1 MIYRRRASALHA
13 ARAGA
18 GAGYCLGLAVAA
30 LMLGDPLALGAVM
43 LSIVAAG
50 ALSGCGRAVLRA
62 GRFALPVGL
71 AVMVVNALVD
81 RNGLTVIVRL
91 GELPVLGHTD
101 VTLEATVAGAVLGLR
116 AVALILAGSLY
127 TVAVDPDEV
136 LRLLR
141 RVSFASAL
149 TAGLATRM
157 VPVLARDGRRMADA
171 RRCRPG
177 RPPARVALLHA
188 ASSGMLDR
196 ALDLA
201 AALEVRGYRL
211 GGASRGLRRPLSRHD
226 LAIGAAAVT
235 IPALALT
242 GRLSGAVN
250 FAAEP
255 ALHLAIG
262 PASWALTGGLIAV
275 ALLPFAQRRGLG

>member
-1 MIYRRRASALHA
+1 MIYRRRRSALHA

-18 GAGYCLGLAVAA
+18 GAGYCLGLALAA
-30 LMLGDPLALGAVM
+30 LMLGHPVALGAVT
-43 LSIVAAG
+43 LAILIAG
-50 ALSGCGRAVLRA
+50 WLAGSGRALARSL
-62 GRFALPVGL
+62 RFAVPVGL
-71 AVMVVNALVD
+71 AVMVINALVD

-91 GELPVLGHTD
+91 GQLPVLGHTD

-116 AVALILAGSLY
+116 AVALILVGSLY
-127 TVAVDPDEV
+127 TVAVDPDEM
-136 LRLLR
+136 LRLMR
-141 RVSFASAL
+141 RVSLASAL

-177 RPPARVALLHA
+177 RPPARVALLRA

-201 AALEVRGYRL
+201 AALEVRGYAL
-211 GGASRGLRRPLSRHD
+211 AGAGRPPRRPLSRHD

-235 IPALALT
+235 VPALALL
-242 GRLSGAVN
+242 GRLGGAAA

-255 ALHLAIG
+255 ALHFAAG
-262 PASWALTGGLIAV
+262 PATWALSGALIVA
-275 ALLPFAQRRGLG
+275 ALLPFAQRRGCE